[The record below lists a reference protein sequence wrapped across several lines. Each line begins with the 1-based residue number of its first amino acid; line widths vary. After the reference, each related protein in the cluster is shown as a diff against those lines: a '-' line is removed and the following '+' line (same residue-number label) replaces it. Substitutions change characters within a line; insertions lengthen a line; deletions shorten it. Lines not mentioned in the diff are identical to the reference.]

1 MKPATLASLAY
12 HAAALVGRLPCSW
25 LRTLGDAMAWA
36 WRRSDA
42 RESRVARRNL
52 EIAFPDLLPG
62 QREDLHQ
69 AILRTTAL
77 QALETLRFWT
87 RPPAENLRLLRERHG
102 EALYDAALASGKGV
116 IVAAP
121 HFGNWELL
129 NQWLASRG
137 PIAIVY
143 RPPESPVGDAF
154 LLRVRGAD
162 NIRQVR
168 AEGPAVRQL
177 WKVLKDGGAVGIL
190 PDQQPKAGDGEFA
203 PFFGT
208 QALTM
213 TLVLA
218 PGRTHRRDGAVRLV
232 RGDRPRSRLR
242 AACGTGPARHRR
254 SGSGRR
260 GDRTQPDRRAHRAPR
275 PRAVPVDLQTLYP
288 RPQGQ
293 RRGQSLPLKGMDK
306 GEAMRVRRW
315 LTGWL
320 AGWVV
325 VPAVD
330 FGTGSSRV
338 ERGFAGMG
346 PLCGTEQPG
355 ETRECRSAG
364 GAPAWSTSASCATWR
379 SMPRRSNCAGC
390 PAATASWSTCCVPP
404 SRPRR

>member
-12 HAAALVGRLPCSW
+12 HAAALVGRLPWSW

-69 AILRTTAL
+69 AILRTTAR

-213 TLVLA
+213 TLVSRLA
-218 PGRTHRRDGAVRLV
+218 ERTGATVLVAWGERSGPGPDVARQVEPAPPGIADTDPVAAVTVLNQAVERIARRDPAQYQWTYKRYTL
-232 RGDRPRSRLR
+232 RPE
-242 AACGTGPARHRR
+242 
-254 SGSGRR
+254 GSGEDNPYR
-260 GDRTQPDRRAHRAPR
+260 
-275 PRAVPVDLQTLYP
+275 
-288 RPQGQ
+288 
-293 RRGQSLPLKGMDK
+293 
-306 GEAMRVRRW
+306 
-315 LTGWL
+315 
-320 AGWVV
+320 
-325 VPAVD
+325 
-330 FGTGSSRV
+330 
-338 ERGFAGMG
+338 
-346 PLCGTEQPG
+346 
-355 ETRECRSAG
+355 
-364 GAPAWSTSASCATWR
+364 
-379 SMPRRSNCAGC
+379 
-390 PAATASWSTCCVPP
+390 
-404 SRPRR
+404 